1 LAGGLTMGGDMGD
14 MLAKIVADAIQPV
27 LRDVHFLKSAFS
39 RMVKEGAV
47 EEIDAANGYRVKLG
61 EGTDGQ
67 PYLSGWLPFP
77 EGNKTSIPLKKGQP
91 VVLLSPGGDIRQ
103 ALMLRG
109 GYSDALPSPNS
120 NMEAN
125 VFEDAGVR
133 AEVVDGKLTV
143 TIGGASFEFSGSGLT
158 MSVGGTT
165 FAFTGSGFDQTG
177 GQLTHDGK
185 DVGKTSTHT
194 GVTVGGG
201 TTGPVA

>member
-1 LAGGLTMGGDMGD
+1 MAGGDLGD

-27 LRDVHFLKSAFS
+27 IRDVHMLKSAFS
-39 RMVKEGAV
+39 RVVKEGSV
-47 EEIDAANGYRVKLG
+47 EEIDASKGYRVKLG

-77 EGNKTSIPLKKGQP
+77 EGSKTSVPLKKGQN

-109 GYSDALPSPNS
+109 GYSDALPSPND

-133 AEVVDGKLTV
+133 AVIADSKLTV
-143 TIGGASFEFSGSGLT
+143 TIGGASFEFSGNGLT
-158 MSVGGTT
+158 MTVSGAT
-165 FAFTGSGFDQTG
+165 FGFTGAGFAQTG
-177 GQLTHDGK
+177 GQQRHDGK
-185 DVGKTSTHT
+185 DVGKTSTHV
-194 GVTVGGG
+194 GVTAGPDQ
-201 TTGPVA
+201 TGPVA

>member
-1 LAGGLTMGGDMGD
+1 MTGNMGE

-27 LRDVHFLKSAFS
+27 LRDLHMLKSAFS

-47 EEIDAANGYRVKLG
+47 EEIDAEKGYRAKLG

-67 PYLSGWLPFP
+67 PYLSGWMPFP
-77 EGNKTSIPLKKGQP
+77 ESSKSSVPLKKGQP
-91 VVLLSPGGDIRQ
+91 VVLLCPGGDVRQ
-103 ALMLRG
+103 ALMLRT

-120 NMEAN
+120 DMEAN
-125 VFEDAGVR
+125 VFEDAGVKVTI
-133 AEVVDGKLTV
+133 ADGKLTAV
-143 TIGGASFEFSGSGLT
+143 IGGMTAEFSGTGLNL
-158 MSVGGTT
+158 VAGGVT
-165 FAFTGSGFDQTG
+165 FAFTGAGFTQTG
-177 GQLTHDGK
+177 GQQVHDGK